1 MAEIADITV
10 KVNDIVCT
18 ADGREFRVLYV
29 NREYAVLFEM
39 NTTKFIARTFSTDDI
54 ISFLH
59 DKSWHI
65 RGDEDSI
72 IVDEAKLDPAIAK
85 RYSMYKKLMHEV
97 DQIYG
102 PTYIGLSGRGTK
114 PEMAALLEK
123 YGLKKSAFWK
133 QVVIYLQSG
142 CKESSLLDKRTLKS
156 FRSDNHVSYS
166 KRTGRPKEYGQKSN
180 VIIDSQVEKYFAEAL
195 KDYASGRAKTYKG
208 CYEDM
213 LRKHY
218 TVTTYDNGVVTNTM
232 KDESEL
238 PTMWQFYYY
247 AKTNMTP
254 EQRDAI
260 RTSKEEVRNN
270 KRLLL
275 SDTMKGVHGPGDM
288 AEIDALEADISLVSE
303 ADREHTI
310 GRGILYLMID
320 VWTRVILAMSVSFE
334 NNSTL
339 AFTNLFLNLSDDKA
353 KYAAKFG
360 ITSFSPNL
368 WPSNIIP
375 RRIRV
380 DRGADFRSDKV
391 EAILNQI
398 GIERLLEPAAT
409 GSLKGIVEQEFHQ
422 IQFNQNS
429 FVENNGLIEK
439 RHDSQH
445 HKEAKLT
452 IREYTQMCVNYVLN
466 HNQKYLQYYKMN
478 KRMRDDGVRPIPAEL
493 WKYGCRIYGMPRP
506 IADKNTFFWALLT
519 PANARINR
527 EGIKWKDLYYMN
539 YTDKKLTH
547 RMYQLQSKYEGFEAR
562 YDPRDIGQLYYISDG
577 KLETAPLNPA
587 KFGNQGFEGMTY
599 KDYMEY
605 RARKKAMDAEG
616 RRHNLEVSVTE
627 RTVNDTIVSS
637 VSAPR
642 YSDPNNMRE
651 NREEEKQAVNSGNSI
666 QKRLSDSSKEA
677 ISTSKDE
684 SSQKSENPD
693 SIVPEIS
700 FDDALDD
707 YKERNK

>member
-1 MAEIADITV
+1 MAKPQSITLKMYDILETDEA
-10 KVNDIVCT
+10 NLY
-18 ADGREFRVLYV
+18 RVIFVSEEYV
-29 NREYAVLFEM
+29 VLFQM
-39 NTTKFIARTFSTDDI
+39 KTTKFIAITFASGDVIEYLNRGKWHVVDD
-54 ISFLH
+54 
-59 DKSWHI
+59 
-65 RGDEDSI
+65 EASI
-72 IVDEAKLDPAIAK
+72 IVNENKLNPAVASQYNI
-85 RYSMYKKLMHEV
+85 YKQMIHEV
-97 DQIYG
+97 NAIYG
-102 PTYIGLSGRGTK
+102 PTYLRLSGKGTK
-114 PEMAALLEK
+114 PELAEILRK
-123 YGLKKSAFWK
+123 YGVKANVFWRK
-133 QVVIYLQSG
+133 IVPYLQSG
-142 CKESSLLDKRTLKS
+142 CRETSLLDRRTLKGM
-156 FRSDNHVSYS
+156 RDNHISYTKRPGRKADDGS
-166 KRTGRPKEYGQKSN
+166 KVLLADVKP
-180 VIIDSQVEKYFAEAL
+180 YFDEAL
-195 KDYASGRAKTYKG
+195 KDYTSGRAKTYKG
-208 CYEDM
+208 CFEDM
-213 LRKHY
+213 LRKHF
-218 TVTTYDNGVVTNTM
+218 TVKTVQDGILTLQLLPA
-232 KDESEL
+232 ESL
-238 PTMWQFYYY
+238 PTYRQFYRY
-247 AKTNMTP
+247 ATMTLP
-254 EQRDAI
+254 QETKDRI
-260 RTSKEEVRNN
+260 KTSKEEVRNN

-353 KYAAKFG
+353 EYAAKFG
-360 ITSFSPNL
+360 ITSFSPDL

-587 KFGNQGFEGMTY
+587 KFGNQGFEGMTH

-677 ISTSKDE
+677 ISASKDE